1 MRISAHTLVAYLV
14 LLVLGSVWRLLPIGV
29 AHAAVPDLSALV
41 AAYLGLTA
49 RAAIAPAVAGAVAVG
64 YLADLIGGAP
74 PGLHALIGGAVCL
87 LGRGVHR
94 RLLVRGWAVTLGF
107 SGFVGAVAALLTI
120 VIRMMS
126 NRAVQPGTALWELVA
141 VAIGTAAI
149 GPLVF
154 RLHRRIDAAFA
165 RTHRERDAALEGIT
179 S

>member
-1 MRISAHTLVAYLV
+1 MRTASHVLVAYLV
-14 LLVLGSVWRLLPIGV
+14 LLLLSSVWRELPLGFVRDGTPDV
-29 AHAAVPDLSALV
+29 AALV

-49 RAAIAPAVAGAVAVG
+49 RSSIAPAVAGAVATG
-64 YLADLIGGAP
+64 YLADLLGGAP

-87 LGRGVHR
+87 LGHGVHR
-94 RLLVRGWAVTLGF
+94 RILVRGWAVTLGF
-107 SGFVGAVAALLTI
+107 SAFVGAAASLLVI
-120 VIRMMS
+120 VIRMLS
-126 NRAVQPGTALWELVA
+126 NRPLEVSIATRELAL

>member
-1 MRISAHTLVAYLV
+1 MRIGTHALVAYLV
-14 LLVLGSVWRLLPIGV
+14 LLVLGAVWRLMPIGLL
-29 AHAAVPDLSALV
+29 HDAAPDLAALV

-49 RAAIAPAVAGAVAVG
+49 RAAIAPAVAGAVTVG

-107 SGFVGAVAALLTI
+107 SAFVGAVASFLII
-120 VIRMMS
+120 VIRMLS
-126 NRAVQPGTALWELVA
+126 GRAIDPGTALWELVL
-141 VAIGTAAI
+141 VAFGTAAI

>member
-1 MRISAHTLVAYLV
+1 VRTATHALVAYLV
-14 LLVLGSVWRLLPIGV
+14 LLLLGSIWRLLPIG
-29 AHAAVPDLSALV
+29 ALHAAAPDVAALV

-49 RAAIAPAVAGAVAVG
+49 RNYIAPAVAGAVATG
-64 YLADLIGGAP
+64 YLADLLSGAP

-87 LGRGVHR
+87 LGHGVHR
-94 RLLVRGWAVTLGF
+94 RILVRGWAMTLGF
-107 SGFVGAVAALLTI
+107 SAFVGAAASVCVIAIRVASHHPVELGHAVRALI
-120 VIRMMS
+120 
-126 NRAVQPGTALWELVA
+126 A

>member
-1 MRISAHTLVAYLV
+1 VRTASHALVAYLV
-14 LLVLGSVWRLLPIGV
+14 LLVLGSVWHLLPLGFLRDATPDV
-29 AHAAVPDLSALV
+29 AALV

-49 RAAIAPAVAGAVAVG
+49 RNSIAPAVAGAVATG
-64 YLADLIGGAP
+64 YLADLLGGAP
-74 PGLHALIGGAVCL
+74 PGLHALVGGAVCL
-87 LGRGVHR
+87 LGHGVHR
-94 RLLVRGWAVTLGF
+94 RILVRGWSMTLGF
-107 SGFVGAVAALLTI
+107 SALVGAAASLLVI
-120 VIRMMS
+120 VIRMLS
-126 NRAVQPGTALWELVA
+126 NHPLELSYAMRELVL

>member
-1 MRISAHTLVAYLV
+1 MRISTHALVAYLM
-14 LLVLGSVWRLLPIGV
+14 LLLLGAVWRLVPVHVLEGAI
-29 AHAAVPDLSALV
+29 PDLAALV

-49 RAAIAPAVAGAVAVG
+49 RATVAPAVAGAVTVG
-64 YLADLIGGAP
+64 YLADLLGGAP

-107 SGFVGAVAALLTI
+107 SAFVGAVAAFLIL
-120 VIRMMS
+120 VIRVIS
-126 NRAVQPGTALWELVA
+126 NRAVQPGTALTDLVLVA
-141 VAIGTAAI
+141 LGTAAI

-179 S
+179 T